1 MTRIKH
7 DRSADG
13 IVTPCKS
20 APLEKVLTWRQSL
33 RLDASRD
40 LRLIVVRS
48 VERKAIIYYSI
59 GRAERMQQ
67 EDTFLRDRLED
78 CLNHSMSPSGMVE
91 IPRLEAK
98 LSFRNGRLI
107 LERSRP

>member
-13 IVTPCKS
+13 IVTPYKS

-33 RLDASRD
+33 
-40 LRLIVVRS
+40 
-48 VERKAIIYYSI
+48 
-59 GRAERMQQ
+59 GAERMQQ
-67 EDTFLRDRLED
+67 EDTFLGNRLED
-78 CLNHSMSPSGMVE
+78 CLNNSMSTSGMVG

-98 LSFRNGRLI
+98 ISFRNGRLI